1 MVEPPTTQDGWKIL
15 PVDETFLGLLTD
27 HYAQHHI
34 LAADGEGALSIERIL
49 KSTPPMTGRKIVV
62 YADTGRPLHRHAERL
77 MRLHDIELHLEST
90 ILGLVRCVATF
101 DLNAQPPV
109 RIYASGTTWMV
120 RLICDV
126 AEHRGID
133 REAVI
138 KDVRSP
144 VELTIKCLSCSTAF
158 LTTDEIPTCSGC
170 GTTLRIHPH
179 YDFESGTYLG
189 TPPPRS
195 DDGPPN
201 WPGGD

>member
-49 KSTPPMTGRKIVV
+49 KSTPPMTGRKTVV
-62 YADTGRPLHRHAERL
+62 YADTGRPIHRHVERL
-77 MRLHDIELHLEST
+77 MRLHDIELHLEPT

-101 DLNAQPPV
+101 DLNAESPV
-109 RIYASGTTWMV
+109 RIYASGTPWMV
-120 RLICDV
+120 SLICDL
-126 AEHRGID
+126 AERSGID

-144 VELTIKCLSCSTAF
+144 TGLIIRCLCCSTVF
-158 LTTDEIPTCSGC
+158 PSTDEIPSCSGC
-170 GTTLRIHPH
+170 GTTLRIHSH

-189 TPPPRS
+189 TPRR
-195 DDGPPN
+195 
-201 WPGGD
+201 